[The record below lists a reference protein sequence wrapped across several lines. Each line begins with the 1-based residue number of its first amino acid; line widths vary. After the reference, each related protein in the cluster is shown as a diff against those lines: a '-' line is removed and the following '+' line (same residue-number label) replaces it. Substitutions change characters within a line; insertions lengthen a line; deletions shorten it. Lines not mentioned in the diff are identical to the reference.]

1 MFEGQGHRSKIT
13 VTEENKS
20 SSTAG
25 MTDRGVATAKKQ
37 IMQCRKADLHLK
49 L

>member
-13 VTEENKS
+13 VTGGNKS
-20 SSTAG
+20 SPTAG
-25 MTDRGVATAKKQ
+25 MTDRGVATAKNKYT
-37 IMQCRKADLHLK
+37 QCRKADLHLK